1 MARKESIYKSVHAEP
16 LGRTIDRDY
25 RWPEETKDDQ
35 FRFGITSDF
44 SESAKLLL
52 FPSNSCLDAA
62 PKTGEIP
69 GEQKKRDY
77 AWPVDPA
84 AFRFG
89 KVDAGGEKEG
99 VKNALLLPDAAE
111 LGNAT
116 TIVSA
121 TVDDAQRVRAEPLG
135 KGRALGTGDPSLP
148 PSHVFGISTATRD
161 EWNAARLLHGQ
172 AEPADL
178 LPDPNLGK
186 STKVGLRNVD
196 NTGRA
201 IGTPSIRSDVPAPK
215 NKSIADNQNYGNE
228 PNAAGVIQPPKF
240 APIGVFDEDLLSVL
254 SKEDIKDIV
263 NDAGWGL
270 TDEKFEECYAQAA
283 QMHPSG
289 KVSLEMFRRV
299 YFASL

>member
-1 MARKESIYKSVHAEP
+1 
-16 LGRTIDRDY
+16 
-25 RWPEETKDDQ
+25 
-35 FRFGITSDF
+35 
-44 SESAKLLL
+44 
-52 FPSNSCLDAA
+52 
-62 PKTGEIP
+62 
-69 GEQKKRDY
+69 
-77 AWPVDPA
+77 
-84 AFRFG
+84 
-89 KVDAGGEKEG
+89 
-99 VKNALLLPDAAE
+99 
-111 LGNAT
+111 
-116 TIVSA
+116 
-121 TVDDAQRVRAEPLG
+121 
-135 KGRALGTGDPSLP
+135 
-148 PSHVFGISTATRD
+148 
-161 EWNAARLLHGQ
+161 
-172 AEPADL
+172 
-178 LPDPNLGK
+178 LGK

-201 IGTPSIRSDVPAPK
+201 FGTPSIRSDVPAPK